1 MEVVIRPDAE
11 DAGRTVAGIVHQA
24 LAEGVRTLG
33 LATGSSPLGVYRDL
47 ARRHRH
53 EGLSFSGVEAFL
65 LDEYVGLPAA
75 HLQSFAQV
83 IRRELADHVDLDP
96 ARLHLP
102 SGTAPDPAAE
112 ARRFERCLAEAGPV
126 GLQILGIGVNGHI
139 GFNEPGSS
147 LASRTRLK
155 TLTDDTRRDN
165 ARFFGGIEDVPR
177 HVITQGLATIGEA
190 SHLVLIATGPHKARA
205 VAAAV
210 EGPVTAACPASVLQL
225 HPHVTVVVD
234 ALAASQLEQ
243 RAYYRSIARYKP
255 AGQRY

>member
-1 MEVVIRPDAE
+1 MEVVIRPDAD
-11 DAGRTVAGIVHQA
+11 DAGRTVAGIVHHA

-53 EGLSFSGVEAFL
+53 EGLSFRGVDAFL
-65 LDEYVGLPAA
+65 LDEYVGLPAT
-75 HLQSFAQV
+75 HPQSFAQV

-96 ARLHLP
+96 ARFHLP

-112 ARRFERCLAEAGPV
+112 ARRYERCLTDSGPL
-126 GLQILGIGVNGHI
+126 GLQILGIGRNGHI

-165 ARFFGGIEDVPR
+165 ARFFGSIDDVPR

-190 SHLVLIATGPHKARA
+190 SHLVLIAAGPHKARA

-210 EGPVTAACPASVLQL
+210 EGPVTASCPASVLQL
-225 HPHVTVVVD
+225 HPHTTVVVD
-234 ALAASQLEQ
+234 ELAASQLEQ
-243 RAYYRSIARYKP
+243 RAYYRSIARHKP